1 LLISG
6 PGVSAGGVVSQIAS
20 HVDLFPTVVEALG
33 ASLASEDADLPGVS
47 LWPAVGGQD
56 TDRLGFAEFHAQS
69 SKTAGYLLR
78 DGKDKLVYHVNMP
91 RQHFDLEADPQET
104 NDLAISGGADATA
117 DALEAKLREMLD
129 PEAVNQRAMADQLAH
144 ADRHGG
150 VDAVRDRGTFSYTP
164 VPGDDLNLEKVG

>member
-1 LLISG
+1 MSG
-6 PGVSAGGVVSQIAS
+6 PEIAAGGVVSQLAS

-33 ASLASEDADLPGVS
+33 ASLADEDADLPGVS
-47 LWPAVGGQD
+47 LWPAVAGRE
-56 TDRLGFAEFHAQS
+56 TDRLAFAEFHAQS

-91 RQHFDLEADPQET
+91 RQRFDLESDPEET
-104 NDLAISGGADATA
+104 NDLALDGGADPTA
-117 DALEAKLREMLD
+117 DALEAKLRAMLD
-129 PEAVNQRAMADQLAH
+129 PEAVNRRAMADQLAH

>member
-1 LLISG
+1 
-6 PGVSAGGVVSQIAS
+6 
-20 HVDLFPTVVEALG
+20 VVEALG

-47 LWPAVGGQD
+47 LWPAVGGQE